1 MRLLYAFLSKLN
13 FSEDLLID
21 TNVRLMAHREPFSS
35 PSSVDHTPEFAG
47 DEGLDVPF
55 VSSLNL
61 NATVDSNS
69 STLGTDRL
77 DSGRIWELIKLAI
90 TPRGTFRL
98 P

>member
-1 MRLLYAFLSKLN
+1 
-13 FSEDLLID
+13 LID
-21 TNVRLMAHREPFSS
+21 ANVRLMAHREPFSS
-35 PSSVDHTPEFAG
+35 SSSVDHTPEFAG

-55 VSSLNL
+55 ASSLNL

-77 DSGRIWELIKLAI
+77 DSGRIWESIKLAI